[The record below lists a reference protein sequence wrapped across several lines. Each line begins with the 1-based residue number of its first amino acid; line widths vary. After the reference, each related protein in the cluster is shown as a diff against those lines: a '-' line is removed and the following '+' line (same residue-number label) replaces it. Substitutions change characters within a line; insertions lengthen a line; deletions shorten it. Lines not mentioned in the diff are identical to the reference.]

1 MSDTLWQLAGIGL
14 GQRLSD
20 ITLHIEPGVTAVL
33 GQSGAGKTSLLN
45 LLAGFEQPDAGKLR
59 VGFNHGAHRIP
70 LFWVPAD
77 GGLWPH
83 LTVWEHLAAVTGED
97 FPNRDCR
104 QSRAGISPAPQA
116 RQREQRVGFADAG
129 RRDAC
134 PTLEAGTDWWLDQ
147 FDLTHRRQS
156 RPDTL
161 SAGEQSRL
169 SVARALAADAAVL
182 VMDEPLEHVDPS
194 RVGRYWRIIRRQV
207 TTRGT
212 SLVFATHSPRPV
224 LAEAQRV
231 ICLQDGRLQYAGEVE
246 PLYWRAASPELAGC
260 LGEANWLEPEAARLW
275 LQREEAKARC
285 FRPEQIST
293 QLDGQSPFVVESARF
308 QGAVAEL
315 ELRHE
320 PTGFVRTFYHRP
332 PSNQLAQGARIVL
345 KVLLSLLLCLHIVG
359 CRQSPAGPAIPVTEV
374 HSWPVPPE
382 GLLQPAARS
391 LTIGN
396 QGEVIALD
404 TGGRVLVYAP
414 DGSIAR
420 QWRMPESANGNPEG
434 VCVLRDGRIVVGDTH
449 YHRVVVFAP
458 DGRTFKTFGKEGQAP
473 GEFIY
478 PVAVAKDDRDN
489 LYIAEYGS
497 NDRVQKFT
505 SDGRFLLAFGGF
517 GTHPGEFQRPS
528 GLVWRDGKI
537 YAADAFNNRIQV
549 FSEDGK
555 FLKIL
560 TANGQPLTLQ
570 LPYDLKLGADDTLYA
585 VEYGAGRVTRL
596 DVSGQVLGRYGTTGT
611 GLGQFATPW
620 GIAVDARK
628 RIYVADTGNRRIVEL
643 QMP

>member
-1 MSDTLWQLAGIGL
+1 MSDILWQLEGVGL
-14 GQRLSD
+14 GQRLSEL
-20 ITLHIEPGVTAVL
+20 TLRIEPGVTAVL
-33 GQSGAGKTSLLN
+33 GHSGAGKTSLLN
-45 LLAGFEQPDAGKLR
+45 LLVGFERPEAGKLSA
-59 VGFNHGAHRIP
+59 GFNRGTHRIP
-70 LFWVPAD
+70 LFWAPAD

-83 LTVWEHLAAVTGED
+83 LTVWEHLTAVTGES
-97 FPNRDCR
+97 C
-104 QSRAGISPAPQA
+104 GK
-116 RQREQRVGFADAG
+116 
-129 RRDAC
+129 
-134 PTLEAGTDWWLDQ
+134 EAGTDWWLEQ
-147 FDLTHRRQS
+147 FDLTHRRDS

-161 SAGEQSRL
+161 SAGEQARL

-194 RVGRYWRIIRRQV
+194 RVGRYWQIIHRQV
-207 TTRGT
+207 TTKGT

-231 ICLQDGRLQYAGEVE
+231 ICLQDGRLQYSGEVE
-246 PLYWRAASPELAGC
+246 ALYWRASSPELAGC

-285 FRPEQIST
+285 FRPEQISA
-293 QLDGQSPFVVESARF
+293 QLDGQSPFVVESSRF

-315 ELRHE
+315 GLRHE
-320 PTGFVRTFYHRP
+320 PTGAVRTFYHRP
-332 PSNQLAQGARIVL
+332 SSNHLAQGARIAL
-345 KVLLSLLLCLHIVG
+345 KALLCLLLCLHVAG
-359 CRQSPAGPAIPVTEV
+359 CHRLAVGPAIPVTEV
-374 HSWPVPPE
+374 HLWPVPPE

-396 QGEVIALD
+396 HGEVIALD

-420 QWRMPESANGNPEG
+420 QWPMPESKNGNPEG

-449 YHRVVVFAP
+449 YHRVVVFDP
-458 DGRTFKTFGKEGQAP
+458 DGRSFKTFGKEGQGP

-478 PVAVAKDDRDN
+478 PVAVAKDDHEN

-517 GTHPGEFQRPS
+517 GTNPGEFQRPS

-549 FSEDGK
+549 FSDSGK

-560 TANGQPLTLQ
+560 TSHGQMLSLQ

-585 VEYGAGRVTRL
+585 VEYGAGRVTRF
-596 DVSGQVLGRYGTTGT
+596 DVNGQILGRYGTTGT

-620 GIAVDARK
+620 GIAVDAHK